1 MNQIDQNFAVR
12 KPLLQIDIDQMNQTN
27 QIDQTNQINQTN
39 QIDQTNQINQ
49 TNQTNQINQIDQKD
63 QKGAAPAGRGDTG
76 AAFRGGK
83 LSDGKVSFYI
93 SLQYFYV

>member
-27 QIDQTNQINQTN
+27 QIDQTNQINQT
-39 QIDQTNQINQ
+39 
-49 TNQTNQINQIDQKD
+49 NQIDQKD